1 MATPECPPKGPNGS
15 SETSFV
21 STKAFARVLLA
32 QLAIGFG
39 FSIYFLL
46 PKYLATELHADA
58 TSIGNVGATGLAAAV
73 ATTPLMGT
81 LLDRYG
87 RRLPMAASAALVI
100 AGSLGMLRVHEIGVV
115 LYLLRIVQ
123 GIGFGL
129 GFNAAAAYVADI
141 APAGRLGQAM
151 GLLGAASLLTNA
163 LAPALFESVAVKW
176 GWAPVFSAASA
187 TGILTCLVSLVLP
200 EPDTSRNVATALA
213 PSNASTARLG
223 YASWVT
229 GAAFGTLI
237 TFTQPFAL
245 SRGAERV
252 STYLIGYTLGAL
264 LVRIVLGNF
273 ADRVGRLR
281 VARWSLFGYGAVALL
296 TAFLEPS
303 LLLVLGFGFGL
314 AHGFLYPSLAALVAE
329 GVASE
334 RRGRAL
340 ANFNAAFN
348 SGAGLSLLGGGWV
361 ARGAGYPALF
371 ALVGCVTITSVLSLS
386 APSVNLLAPPESRP

>member
-1 MATPECPPKGPNGS
+1 M
-15 SETSFV
+15 F
-21 STKAFARVLLA
+21 A

-39 FSIYFLL
+39 YSIYFLL
-46 PKYLATELHADA
+46 PKYLATELHADS
-58 TSIGNVGATGLAAAV
+58 TSIGNVTATGLAAAV
-73 ATTPLMGT
+73 ATTPWMGAV
-81 LLDRYG
+81 LDRYG
-87 RRLPMAASAALVI
+87 RRWPMAGSAALVVV
-100 AGSLGMLRVHEIGVV
+100 ASLGMLRVHELGAT
-115 LYLLRIVQ
+115 LYALRIVQ

-163 LAPALFESVAVKW
+163 MAPALFESVADNW
-176 GWAPVFSAASA
+176 GWSPVFAAAAA
-187 TGILTCLVSLVLP
+187 TGVLTCVVSFTLS
-200 EPDTSRNVATALA
+200 EPNVSRNRGSSVA
-213 PSNASTARLG
+213 NGASSVRLG
-223 YASWVT
+223 YASVVT

-245 SRGAERV
+245 ERGAERV
-252 STYLIGYTLGAL
+252 STYLMGYTLGAL

-296 TAFLEPS
+296 TALLEPS
-303 LLLVLGFGFGL
+303 LLLLLGFGFGL
-314 AHGFLYPSLAALVAE
+314 AHGFLYPSLASLVAE
-329 GVASE
+329 GVDSE

-348 SGAGLSLLGGGWV
+348 SGAGLALLGGGWV

-371 ALVGCVTITSVLSLS
+371 ALIGGVTLTSVLSLN
-386 APSVNLLAPPESRP
+386 APSVNLVAPPESRP